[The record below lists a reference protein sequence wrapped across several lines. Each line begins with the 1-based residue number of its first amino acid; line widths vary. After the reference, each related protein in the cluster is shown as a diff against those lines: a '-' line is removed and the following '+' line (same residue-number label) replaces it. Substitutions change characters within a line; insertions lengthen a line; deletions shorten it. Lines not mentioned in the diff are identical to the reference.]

1 MMFFN
6 KKQESEN
13 QAYAPNEEI
22 DVKRTSK
29 LGYFFLILMVLFG
42 LWQGNSFLDAL
53 KRSIESPQPNSACF
67 SHLAQYTDVTLEHS
81 NAYSYGYDYYEY
93 GRENSNGTCNFSARE
108 IAHGL
113 DQVYAQI
120 APLRSE
126 LNQLTADIQQLQY
139 QITRLEN
146 TRRDVTSEYQASL
159 LEDVSQEEKPVFDQG
174 NLQQNITNSG
184 YEIETLQTTVEQK
197 NKRIESIEQDMR
209 AKAFSVV
216 TAIQQIDAEYGHE
229 LTVVEFE
236 RFLLSC
242 LFVGPL
248 FLLAWYRYNRSRRL
262 RSEYAII
269 WGGLVAVV
277 SLIVAEILLVFVYEV
292 LPKQILQQLWALL
305 DQIQILWAVLYW
317 LGFILVPLFFGFL
330 IYIIQKKFYNK
341 RAVMMRALKSEHCPN
356 CSLKINHTMNNCPV
370 CGYTL
375 KSQCTACNGMSMDGG
390 SFCQVCGARRTPP
403 STGV

>member
-1 MMFFN
+1 MMFFH

-42 LWQGNSFLDAL
+42 LWQGNSFLGAL
-53 KRSIESPQPNSACF
+53 KRSIDSPQPNSACL
-67 SHLAQYTDVTLEHS
+67 SYLAQFAQITLEHG
-81 NAYSYGYDYYEY
+81 YSYGYDYYDFRAQKED
-93 GRENSNGTCNFSARE
+93 GSCSFSERETAL
-108 IAHGL
+108 GL
-113 DQVYAQI
+113 DKVYAQI
-120 APLRSE
+120 LPLRTE
-126 LNQLTADIQQLQY
+126 LDQLTEETQQLQY
-139 QITRLEN
+139 QISTLEN
-146 TRRDVTSEYQASL
+146 RRRDTTSEYQASL
-159 LEDVSQEEKPVFDQG
+159 LEDVAKEEVPVFDQD
-174 NLQQNITNSG
+174 NLQQNITEGGN
-184 YEIETLQTTVEQK
+184 EIQTLETTIEQK
-197 NKRIESIEQDMR
+197 KARMQTLEQSMR
-209 AKAFSVV
+209 AKAVSSV
-216 TAIQQIDAEYGHE
+216 ALIQQADAEYGHE

-242 LFVGPL
+242 LFTGPL
-248 FLLAWYRYNRSRRL
+248 FFLVWYRYNRSRRL

-277 SLIVAEILLVFVYEV
+277 SLIVAEILLTFVYEV
-292 LPKQILQQLWALL
+292 LPKHILQQLWALL
-305 DQIQILWAVLYW
+305 DEIKILWAVLYW

-356 CSLKINHTMNNCPV
+356 CSFKINHTMNNCPV

-375 KSQCTACNGMSMDGG
+375 KSKCTTCSGMSMDGG